1 MDSQIHKL
9 SYAFTLLTLSLASNC
24 FEVPLETVFSTKVG
38 GAIVGH
44 DYKAPRSQKTQYHR
58 IKTLGIIYRN

>member
-9 SYAFTLLTLSLASNC
+9 SYAFTLLTLSLATNC

-38 GAIVGH
+38 GAIIGH
-44 DYKAPRSQKTQYHR
+44 DYQGS
-58 IKTLGIIYRN
+58 